1 MHIESLISNNY
12 ILLFIFTFFILMT
25 LSIYFKVKN
34 LIYRTLTFLLLLI
47 VLIHPVKDSK
57 NKSYHKDLILIVSD
71 LSNSIIKTNKKGQV
85 NQVKEN
91 LTKKINDLK
100 NFQII
105 NLDIK
110 NNISTSDFENEEKG
124 TLIFKEIKKEI
135 NNYVD
140 GRFSAVMVITDGQ
153 IHDLNNINNSLHN
166 IPIHFILVG
175 SKNEK
180 DRVLTTKNIPNY
192 TLVGSDINFQIK
204 IQDNLDKGQVKTTV
218 SLDGKRIITKNF
230 VTNKFHNIKIPLK
243 HVGKNTLEIK
253 LEEDSEEISVSNNT
267 QSHEINGIHD
277 RLRVMMISGEPN
289 MGLRNWRN
297 ILNSDPSIELVHFT
311 ILRPPS
317 KRDLTPVKELS
328 LIPFPTQELFA
339 ADISKFSLIIFDQY
353 SLQGIL
359 PPKYLDN
366 ISKFVLQGGALL
378 DITGQNYILE
388 NNLINSPIKQIL
400 PTRPISTF
408 SNNGFKPLLTKLGQ
422 KHPITNNIEE
432 NYINKSWGNWQ
443 RFTKSSVI
451 SGKTLMQFD
460 NFPLLVIDEVGEGR
474 VAQILTD
481 QTWIWNKSENQRGP
495 LIKLL
500 RNTIHWLLKTPE
512 MEENHLQFTH
522 NEDLVEIKLNTMT
535 SENYKAKVNTPN
547 NKTLYVNLQNN
558 GKGVLDGSFA
568 FKEPGKHTIEVNGLQ
583 KEIHIGN
590 TDFKE
595 SESMLSSDFKIKEYL
610 KSNDKSNKNF
620 SIFWNENGLPK
631 IIRIYNTNYFY
642 GKNWIGVLEKKI
654 VKQGSSSK
662 KSFFEWYFLLFALFI
677 AFFISWYRENKN

>member
-1 MHIESLISNNY
+1 MQIESLISNNY
-12 ILLFIFTFFILMT
+12 ILLFIFTFFILMA

-34 LIYRTLTFLLLLI
+34 LIFRTLTFLLLLI
-47 VLIHPVKDSK
+47 VLIHPVKDSE
-57 NKSYHKDLILIVSD
+57 NIGYHKNLILIVSD
-71 LSNSIIKTNKKGQV
+71 LSNSIINTNKKDQV
-85 NQVKEN
+85 YQVKKN
-91 LTKKINDLK
+91 LTKKIKGLK
-100 NFQII
+100 DFEII
-105 NLDIK
+105 NLDIT
-110 NNISTSDFENEEKG
+110 NNLSAAGFENEEKG
-124 TLIFKEIKKEI
+124 TLVFKEIKKKI
-135 NNYVD
+135 SNYLGD
-140 GRFSAVMVITDGQ
+140 RFSAVMIITDGQ
-153 IHDLNNINNSLHN
+153 IHDLNNISNSLHN

-175 SKNEK
+175 NKNEK

-192 TLVGSDINFQIK
+192 TLVGSDINFQLK
-204 IQDNLDKGQVKTTV
+204 ILDNLNKEQVKTTV
-218 SLDGKRIITKNF
+218 SLDGKTVINKNF
-230 VTNKFHNIKIPLK
+230 VTNKLHNIKVPLK
-243 HVGKNTLEIK
+243 HAGKNVLEIK
-253 LEEDSEEISVSNNT
+253 IEEDSEEVSVLNNI
-267 QSHEINGIHD
+267 QSHEISGVHD

-495 LIKLL
+495 LIRLL

-512 MEENHLQFTH
+512 MEENHLQFKY
-522 NEDLVEIKLNTMT
+522 NEGLVEIKLNTMT
-535 SENYKAKVNTPN
+535 SRNYKAKVNDPN
-547 NKTLYVNLQNN
+547 NKTLYINLQNN
-558 GKGVLDGSFA
+558 GKGVLEGSFA
-568 FKEPGKHTIEVNGLQ
+568 FKEPGKYTIEVNGFR
-583 KEIHIGN
+583 KEIHIGQ
-590 TDFKE
+590 TDYKE
-595 SESMLSSDFKIKEYL
+595 NESAQSSDLKIIEYL
-610 KSNDKSNKNF
+610 NSRDQHKKKI

-631 IIRIYNTNYFY
+631 ITKIYNTNYFY
-642 GKNWIGVLEKKI
+642 GKNWVGVLEKKI
-654 VKQGSSSK
+654 VKQGSNSK
-662 KSFFEWYFLLFALFI
+662 KSFFEWYFLLSALFI
-677 AFFISWYRENKN
+677 AFFISWYRESKN